1 MIVNPDKFKSIGVQT
16 NQVLNPP
23 THFMIGNNKVDIQ
36 YSVNKY

>member
-1 MIVNPDKFKSIGVQT
+1 MIVNPDKFKSIGVQK